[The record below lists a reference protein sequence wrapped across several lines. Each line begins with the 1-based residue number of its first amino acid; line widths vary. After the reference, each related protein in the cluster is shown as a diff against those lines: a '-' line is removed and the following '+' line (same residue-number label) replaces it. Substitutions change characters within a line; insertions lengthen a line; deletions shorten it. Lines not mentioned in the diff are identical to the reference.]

1 MDALTIVSILSLIVL
16 VAVSAFFSASETAFT
31 SANRIKL
38 KNLVNEGNRR
48 AERCLALLDD
58 YDRLLTTILIG
69 NNLVNILSSAICT
82 WLFTLLFGPVGV
94 IVATVFMLVVL
105 LILGEVTPKTLAK
118 SNPEAIAMRFSKA
131 LSILT
136 VIFKP
141 ISTIFIGLSRILSR
155 NKEESPTLTEEELVV
170 MIDEIEGEGTLEK
183 SESDL
188 IKSAIE
194 FDDKQISEILTPRVD
209 VVGIDKNASME
220 ELKDLFISSGFSR
233 IPLFDGTIDKIIG
246 VVYAKDFYQRYFEN
260 KDTKIEDLMRPVKFL
275 PETATVAKALTE
287 IQKSMVQMI
296 VVVDS
301 YGGTVGIVSLEDVL
315 EELVGEIW
323 DESDEVQHF
332 IIRESDGSY
341 AVLGDADINDM
352 MTEIG
357 VEFDL
362 EDYDEHTVS
371 GYLQYKLNRIPVKGD
386 RVENDAVKMI
396 VSSVKNRR
404 VRMVHVTVKAPVQ
417 GSTSE

>member
-1 MDALTIVSILSLIVL
+1 MLS
-16 VAVSAFFSASETAFT
+16 
-31 SANRIKL
+31 K
-38 KNLVNEGNRR
+38 K
-48 AERCLALLDD
+48 
-58 YDRLLTTILIG
+58 
-69 NNLVNILSSAICT
+69 
-82 WLFTLLFGPVGV
+82 
-94 IVATVFMLVVL
+94 
-105 LILGEVTPKTLAK
+105 
-118 SNPEAIAMRFSKA
+118 
-131 LSILT
+131 
-136 VIFKP
+136 
-141 ISTIFIGLSRILSR
+141 
-155 NKEESPTLTEEELVV
+155 KEDSPTLTEEELVV

-209 VVGIDKNASME
+209 VVGIERNATME
-220 ELKDLFISSGFSR
+220 QLKDLFITSGFSR
-233 IPLFDGTIDKIIG
+233 IPIFDGTIDRIVG

-260 KDTKIEDLMRPVKFL
+260 RNTKIEDLMRPVKFL

-287 IQKSMVQMI
+287 IQKSMVQMLI
-296 VVVDS
+296 VIDA

-332 IIRESDGSY
+332 VIRESDGSY

-357 VEFDL
+357 AEFDIG
-362 EDYDEHTVS
+362 DYDGHTVS

-386 RVENDAVKMI
+386 RIENDAVKMM
-396 VSSVKNRR
+396 VSSVRNRR

-417 GSTSE
+417 TESSE